1 MKGGRGGDRRCRHY
15 NASNAVDNAAIA
27 RLLFEIGD
35 LLEIRGDNPFKIR
48 AYRNAGETVTAE
60 PTSVAA
66 FDEAGLRA
74 LPGIGRDLAARIREI
89 VETGDT
95 PFRTELLA
103 DFPATILDLLRLQ
116 GVGPKTVKRLYD
128 ELGVT
133 SLDTLEQA
141 AGDGRVRALKGM
153 GVKKEVLILRAI
165 EERRRYAGRHL
176 SADVARVAGRVVEAL
191 RAAEPAADFVP
202 VGSLRRR
209 AETCGDL
216 DILAVGAS
224 AAVMQT
230 FTALPQVTRV
240 LGLGD
245 TKSSVLLDL
254 GLQADLR
261 LVTPGQKGAAL
272 QYFTGSKAHNIALR
286 DRAIALGL
294 RLNEYGV
301 TRLSDGVVVAGATEE
316 DVYAALGLAWV
327 PPELRENRGEVEAA
341 ERHAL
346 PTLITR
352 QDLRGDLHSHTNAT
366 DGKEDLETMAR
377 AARAAGLEYLA
388 VTDHSQ
394 ALAMAN
400 GLDERRALEQ
410 AARIRA
416 LSARLDGIRLLA
428 GIECDIRSDGT
439 LDLAEDCLA
448 QLDFVVASVH
458 SGFGLE
464 PAAMT
469 DRLLAAI
476 ASPWVDVIGH
486 PTGRLLLRR
495 EPLRFDVDAVLTAA
509 AASGVALEIN
519 CQIDRLDV
527 GDTVARA
534 ARDRGIPLIISSDA
548 HTTGEFDTLE
558 WGIGVARRAWLS
570 PGDVLNTRPLEA
582 LTPLL
587 RRHRQH
593 REKRASNPPK
603 ASR

>member
-1 MKGGRGGDRRCRHY
+1 MGWRHY
-15 NASNAVDNAAIA
+15 NAGDAVDNAAIA
-27 RLLFEIGD
+27 RLLFEIAD

-48 AYRNAGETVTAE
+48 AYRTAGETVTSEA
-60 PTSVAA
+60 TSVKVL
-66 FDEAGLRA
+66 DDAGLRA

-89 VETGDT
+89 ADTGDT
-95 PFRTELLA
+95 PFRLELLA
-103 DFPATILDLLRLQ
+103 AFPATMLDLLRLQ

-141 AGDGRVRALKGM
+141 ARHGRVRALKGM
-153 GVKKEVLILRAI
+153 GGKKEALILRAI

-176 SADVARVAGRVVEAL
+176 SADVARMAASVIDAL
-191 RAAEPAADFVP
+191 RQADPHAEFVP
-202 VGSLRRR
+202 VGSLRRC

-216 DILAVGAS
+216 DILAVGATPDIMR
-224 AAVMQT
+224 A
-230 FTALPQVTRV
+230 FTTLPQVTRV
-240 LGLGD
+240 LGQGD
-245 TKSSVLLDL
+245 TKSSVLLASA
-254 GLQADLR
+254 LQADLR
-261 LVTPGQKGAAL
+261 LVRPDQKGAAL

-294 RLNEYGV
+294 RLNEYGL
-301 TRLSDGVVVAGATEE
+301 TRLSDGAVVAGASEE
-316 DVYAALGLAWV
+316 EIYDALGLAWV
-327 PPELRENRGEVEAA
+327 PPELREHRGEIDAA
-341 ERHAL
+341 ERRAL
-346 PTLITR
+346 PALIAR
-352 QDLRGDLHSHTNAT
+352 HDLRGDLHSHTNVT

-377 AARAAGLEYLA
+377 AAQAAGLEYLA

-400 GLDERRALEQ
+400 GLDERRTLAH
-410 AARIRA
+410 ADRIRS
-416 LSARLDGIRLLA
+416 LDARLGGIRLLA
-428 GIECDIRSDGT
+428 GIECDIRADGT
-439 LDLAEDCLA
+439 LDLAPDCLA

-476 ASPWVDVIGH
+476 ACPWVDVIGH

-495 EPLRFDVDAVLTAA
+495 EPLRYDMDAVLTAA
-509 AASGVALEIN
+509 ASAGVALEIN
-519 CQIDRLDV
+519 CQVDRLDV

-548 HTTGEFDTLE
+548 HTGADFSTLD

-570 PGDVLNTRPLEA
+570 PADVLNTRPLDQ
-582 LTPLL
+582 LTTRL
-587 RRHRQH
+587 RRHRH
-593 REKRASNPPK
+593 RQVVS
-603 ASR
+603 

>member
-1 MKGGRGGDRRCRHY
+1 M
-15 NASNAVDNAAIA
+15 DNAAIA

-48 AYRNAGETVTAE
+48 AYRNAAETVTAE
-60 PTSVAA
+60 PTAVAA
-66 FDEAGLRA
+66 LDDAGLRA

-89 VETGDT
+89 ADTGDT
-95 PFRTELLA
+95 PFRLELLA
-103 DFPATILDLLRLQ
+103 AFPATMLDLLRLQ

-141 AGDGRVRALKGM
+141 ARDGRVRALKGM
-153 GVKKEVLILRAI
+153 GARKEALILRAI
-165 EERRRYAGRHL
+165 DERRRYAGRHL
-176 SADVARVAGRVVEAL
+176 SADVARVADAVIGAL
-191 RAAEPAADFVP
+191 RLADSAADFVA

-216 DILAVGAS
+216 DILAVGATS
-224 AAVMQT
+224 TIMTA
-230 FTALPQVTRV
+230 FTALPQVSRV
-240 LGLGD
+240 LGHGD
-245 TKSSVLLDL
+245 TKSSVLLDS

-261 LVTPGQKGAAL
+261 LVTADQKGAAL

-286 DRAIALGL
+286 DRAMALGL
-294 RLNEYGV
+294 RLNEYGL
-301 TRLSDGVVVAGATEE
+301 TRLADGVVVAGDSEE
-316 DVYAALGLAWV
+316 AIYAALGLAFV

-341 ERHAL
+341 LQHTL
-346 PTLITR
+346 PSLISR
-352 QDLRGDLHSHTNAT
+352 QDLRGDLHSHTNVT

-400 GLDERRALEQ
+400 GLDERRALEH

-416 LSARLDGIRLLA
+416 LNTRLDGIHLLA

-439 LDLAEDCLA
+439 LDLAHDCLA

-464 PAAMT
+464 PSAMT

-476 ASPWVDVIGH
+476 SCPWVDVIGH

-495 EPLRFDVDAVLTAA
+495 EPLRFDVDAVLAA
-509 AASGVALEIN
+509 AAGCGIALEIN
-519 CQIDRLDV
+519 CQVDRLDLS
-527 GDTVARA
+527 DTVARA
-534 ARDRGIPLIISSDA
+534 ARDRGIPLVISSDA
-548 HTTGEFDTLE
+548 HTIAEFDTLA

-570 PGDVLNTRPLEA
+570 PGDVLNTRPLGA
-582 LTPLL
+582 LIPLL
-587 RRHRQH
+587 RRHRPH
-593 REKRASNPPK
+593 REARVSNPLN
-603 ASR
+603 ASA

>member
-1 MKGGRGGDRRCRHY
+1 M
-15 NASNAVDNAAIA
+15 DNAAIA

-48 AYRNAGETVTAE
+48 AYRNAAETVTAE
-60 PTSVAA
+60 PTAVAA
-66 FDEAGLRA
+66 LDDAGLRA

-89 VETGDT
+89 ADTGDT
-95 PFRTELLA
+95 PFRLELLA
-103 DFPATILDLLRLQ
+103 AFPATMLDLLRLQ

-141 AGDGRVRALKGM
+141 ARDGRVRGLKGM
-153 GVKKEVLILRAI
+153 GAKKEALILRAI
-165 EERRRYAGRHL
+165 DERRRYAGRHL
-176 SADVARVAGRVVEAL
+176 SADVARVADAVIGAL
-191 RAAEPAADFVP
+191 RLADSAADFVA

-216 DILAVGAS
+216 DILAVGATS
-224 AAVMQT
+224 TIMTA
-230 FTALPQVTRV
+230 FTALPQVSRV
-240 LGLGD
+240 LGHGD
-245 TKSSVLLDL
+245 TKSSVLLDS

-261 LVTPGQKGAAL
+261 LVTADQKGAAL

-286 DRAIALGL
+286 DRAMALGL
-294 RLNEYGV
+294 RLNEYGL
-301 TRLSDGVVVAGATEE
+301 TRLADGVVVAGDSEE
-316 DVYAALGLAWV
+316 AIYAALGLAFV

-341 ERHAL
+341 LQHTL
-346 PTLITR
+346 PSLISR
-352 QDLRGDLHSHTNAT
+352 QDLRGDLHSHTNVT

-400 GLDERRALEQ
+400 GLDERRALEH

-416 LSARLDGIRLLA
+416 LNTRLDGIHLLA

-439 LDLAEDCLA
+439 LDLAHDCLA

-464 PAAMT
+464 PSAMT

-476 ASPWVDVIGH
+476 SCPWVDVIGH

-495 EPLRFDVDAVLTAA
+495 EPLRFDVDAVLAA
-509 AASGVALEIN
+509 AAGCGIALEIN
-519 CQIDRLDV
+519 CQVDRLDLS
-527 GDTVARA
+527 DTVARA
-534 ARDRGIPLIISSDA
+534 ARDRGIPLVISSDA
-548 HTTGEFDTLE
+548 HTIAEFDTLA

-570 PGDVLNTRPLEA
+570 PGDVLNTRPLDA
-582 LTPLL
+582 LIPLL
-587 RRHRQH
+587 RRHRSH
-593 REKRASNPPK
+593 RDGRVSNPLN
-603 ASR
+603 ASA

>member
-1 MKGGRGGDRRCRHY
+1 M
-15 NASNAVDNAAIA
+15 DNAAIT
-27 RLLFEIGD
+27 RLLFEIAD

-48 AYRNAGETVTAE
+48 AYRTAAETVAAE

-66 FDEAGLRA
+66 LDETALRG

-89 VETGDT
+89 ADNGDT
-95 PFRTELLA
+95 PYRQELLA

-133 SLDTLEQA
+133 SLDTLQEA
-141 AGDGRVRALKGM
+141 ARDGRVRALKGM
-153 GVKKEVLILRAI
+153 GEKKETLILRAI
-165 EERRRYAGRHL
+165 DERRRYAGRHL
-176 SADVARVAGRVVEAL
+176 TAEVAIVAAALTGALSAVQP
-191 RAAEPAADFVP
+191 AAEFVP

-224 AAVMQT
+224 ADVMGT
-230 FTALPQVTRV
+230 FTTLPQVVRV
-240 LGLGD
+240 LGRGD
-245 TKSSVLLDL
+245 TKSSVLLDA

-261 LVTPGQKGAAL
+261 LVTAQQKGAAM

-286 DRAIALGL
+286 DRAMALGL
-294 RLNEYGV
+294 RLNEYGL
-301 TRLSDGVVVAGATEE
+301 TRLADGAVVAGAAEE
-316 DVYAALGLAWV
+316 DIYDALGLAWV
-327 PPELRENRGEVEAA
+327 APELRENRGEIEAA
-341 ERHAL
+341 EQRTL
-346 PTLITR
+346 PSLITR
-352 QDLRGDLHSHTNAT
+352 RDLRGDLHSHTNAT

-377 AARAAGLEYLA
+377 AARAIGLEYLA

-400 GLDERRALEQ
+400 GLDERRALEH
-410 AARIRA
+410 AVRIRA
-416 LSARLDGIRLLA
+416 LNARLEGIRLLA
-428 GIECDIRSDGT
+428 GIECDIRNDGT

-476 ASPWVDVIGH
+476 ACPWVDVIGH
-486 PTGRLLLRR
+486 PTGRRLLQR
-495 EPLRFDVDAVLTAA
+495 EPLRFDIDAVLAA
-509 AASGVALEIN
+509 AAACGIALEIN
-519 CQIDRLDV
+519 SQIHRLDL
-527 GDTVARA
+527 GDTIARA

-548 HTTGEFDTLE
+548 HTTAEFESLE

-570 PGDVLNTRPLEA
+570 PADVLNTRPLDA

-587 RRHRQH
+587 RRHRHH
-593 REKRASNPPK
+593 REGRVSNPPK
-603 ASR
+603 ASS